1 MILQIKKLQVLS
13 FQILYFCIF
22 MIIVL
27 IRKKLSVSAV
37 SYQEE
42 KKLLDLIYQVQ
53 EETPF
58 TALGFFDVDRS
69 TLTSILATSATYII
83 ILLQF
88 DQ

>member
-1 MILQIKKLQVLS
+1 MILQIKKLQLLS
-13 FQILYFCIF
+13 FQILYFFIF

>member
-1 MILQIKKLQVLS
+1 
-13 FQILYFCIF
+13 
-22 MIIVL
+22 MIIIL

>member
-1 MILQIKKLQVLS
+1 
-13 FQILYFCIF
+13 
-22 MIIVL
+22 MIIIL
-27 IRKKLSVSAV
+27 IRKKLSVSDV

-42 KKLLDLIYQVQ
+42 KRLVDLIYQVQ
-53 EETPF
+53 EESPF

>member
-1 MILQIKKLQVLS
+1 
-13 FQILYFCIF
+13 
-22 MIIVL
+22 MIIIL
-27 IRKKLSVSAV
+27 IRKKLSVSDV

-42 KKLLDLIYQVQ
+42 KRLMDLIYQVQ
-53 EETPF
+53 EESPF

-88 DQ
+88 DE

>member
-1 MILQIKKLQVLS
+1 
-13 FQILYFCIF
+13 
-22 MIIVL
+22 MIITL
-27 IRKKLSVSAV
+27 IRKKLSISDV

-42 KKLLDLIYQVQ
+42 KRLLDLIYQVQ
-53 EETPF
+53 EESPF

>member
-1 MILQIKKLQVLS
+1 
-13 FQILYFCIF
+13 

>member
-1 MILQIKKLQVLS
+1 
-13 FQILYFCIF
+13 
-22 MIIVL
+22 MIIIL
-27 IRKKLSVSAV
+27 IRKKLSVSDV

-42 KKLLDLIYQVQ
+42 KRLLDLIYQVQ
-53 EETPF
+53 EESPF

>member
-1 MILQIKKLQVLS
+1 MYNPFSCLIIQIKKLYGL
-13 FQILYFCIF
+13 
-22 MIIVL
+22 MIIIL
-27 IRKKLSVSAV
+27 IRKKLSVSDV

-42 KKLLDLIYQVQ
+42 KRLVDLIYQVQ
-53 EETPF
+53 EESPF

>member
-1 MILQIKKLQVLS
+1 
-13 FQILYFCIF
+13 
-22 MIIVL
+22 MIIIL
-27 IRKKLSVSAV
+27 IRKKLSVSDV

-42 KKLLDLIYQVQ
+42 KRLLDLIYQVQ
-53 EETPF
+53 EESPF

-88 DQ
+88 DE

>member
-1 MILQIKKLQVLS
+1 
-13 FQILYFCIF
+13 
-22 MIIVL
+22 MIIIL
-27 IRKKLSVSAV
+27 IRKKLSVSDV

-42 KKLLDLIYQVQ
+42 KRLVDLIYQVQ
-53 EETPF
+53 EESPF

-88 DQ
+88 DE